1 MALSHEVFTDAQI
14 NGPKNV
20 MGYPDISINNSEV
33 SRSIFDNPHLNAPKE
48 AITFLKLAEREGA
61 YSLLSERT
69 RQRLEMYYL
78 HGKSLKEIA
87 DIHHVSKQAV
97 SQTLKLSPES
107 LFKQMIRDVI
117 AYRTPISLKEISD
130 AYSGY
135 RIYLDKNKNRRK

>member
-1 MALSHEVFTDAQI
+1 MTERESGQNISPETKAKTQSAFDTPTLAVSLEVIA
-14 NGPKNV
+14 
-20 MGYPDISINNSEV
+20 
-33 SRSIFDNPHLNAPKE
+33 
-48 AITFLKLAEREGA
+48 FLKLAEKEGA

-78 HGKSLKEIA
+78 QGKSLKEIA

>member
-1 MALSHEVFTDAQI
+1 MTERESGQNISPETKAKTQSAFDTPTLAVSLEVIA
-14 NGPKNV
+14 
-20 MGYPDISINNSEV
+20 
-33 SRSIFDNPHLNAPKE
+33 
-48 AITFLKLAEREGA
+48 FLKLAEKEGA

-78 HGKSLKEIA
+78 QGKSLKEIA

-117 AYRTPISLKEISD
+117 AYRTPISLKEISA

-135 RIYLDKNKNRRK
+135 RIYLDKNKNRKT